1 MNGTERITIRAF
13 RAVDEPGTCREFL
26 RGHSKVLEDFGIQ
39 NVTTNNPLWCSDPD
53 TYVLVAITREHGM
66 IGGIRLEVSKPGRTL
81 PMQDALKKFE
91 PGIAMR
97 LAGLGK
103 RGMAEVC
110 GLWVSN
116 QMVGMGLPGLLA
128 LSAVSMANQ
137 IGMSSLVC
145 LVAHYTLRQAVR
157 SGFTPIADIGDQGKF
172 PYPIPSITAFA
183 MFVPDAITLG
193 TAPTV
198 QREALMSLRLR
209 PIQERVEELAGRRM
223 QVRYL
228 LQLPET
234 AVNMALYGRILVD
247 RLARSA

>member
-1 MNGTERITIRAF
+1 MIETERITIRAY
-13 RAVDEPGTCREFL
+13 RAVDEPSTCREFL
-26 RGHSKVLEDFGIQ
+26 RGHAKVLEDFGIQ

-53 TYVLVAITREHGM
+53 TYVLVAITKEHGM
-66 IGGIRLEVSKPGRTL
+66 IGGIRLEVSKPGRIL

-97 LAGLGK
+97 MAGMGK
-103 RGMAEVC
+103 YGMAEVC
-110 GLWVSN
+110 GLWVAN
-116 QMVGMGLPGLLA
+116 QMVGKGLPGLLA

-157 SGFTPIADIGDQGKF
+157 SGFTPISDIGDQGKF
-172 PYPIPSITAFA
+172 SYPIPSITAYA
-183 MFVPDAITLG
+183 MAVPDAISLETTP
-193 TAPTV
+193 TA

-209 PIQERVEELAGRRM
+209 PVQERSEQLAGKNV

-228 LQLPET
+228 LQLTET
-234 AVNMALYGRILVD
+234 AVNMTLYGRILVD